1 MYKGQRWKLIVTI
14 IILGASIWYIW
25 PSLRVYTMPKQQFA
39 ALPDEQAEKLRD
51 KALRMGLDIQGGMH
65 LVLEV
70 DQTGL
75 SEQEAKDA
83 VDRAREV
90 IENRVN
96 QFGVTEP
103 LIQRQGENRIVV
115 QLPGLL
121 DPQRAKTLIGQT
133 ALLEFIIVKTPDETR
148 ALLDRLDVAV
158 ATRVPAASDTSKYPY
173 FDPAKPIS
181 SRMLSLEQGG
191 VFFADEDLPDVQAF
205 LAAIGADTVAM
216 LDSRLLWGSENATLQ
231 GRTGKILYF
240 LENKAEL
247 TGAEVATARVG
258 MGLDSERPNSTGVLL
273 NFTRRGSTIF
283 SRVTGANVGRQ
294 LAIVLDGN
302 VRSDPVIR
310 QRIPR
315 GEASITGSFTDKE
328 AADLSIVLRAG
339 ALPAPLNVI
348 EERTVGPSLG
358 QDSVEKGLKA
368 GIIGSIMVILFM
380 LIYYR
385 FSGVI
390 AIIALFL
397 NIWLLLAVLGAFHA
411 TLTLPGIAGIILTI
425 GMAVDANVLI
435 FERIREELRTG
446 KTVARSIEFGYQRA
460 FRTILDSNVTTLITA
475 LVLFQFGTGPIKGFA
490 VTLSI
495 GLIANVFTAVFVT
508 KIIFDGIVA
517 RRRLETLSI

>member
-1 MYKGQRWKLIVTI
+1 MYKGQRWKLVVTL

-25 PSLRVYTMPKQQFA
+25 PSLRVYTMPKEQFA
-39 ALPDEQAEKLRD
+39 ALPEEQAEHLRD
-51 KALRMGLDIQGGMH
+51 KALRLGLDIQGGMH

-75 SEQEAKDA
+75 NEQEAKDA

-96 QFGVTEP
+96 QFGVAEP
-103 LIQRQGENRIVV
+103 LIQRQGDNRIVV

-133 ALLEFIIVKTPDETR
+133 ALLEFVIVKTPDETR
-148 ALLDRLDVAV
+148 ALLDRLDAAV
-158 ATRVPAASDTSKYPY
+158 ATRVPAATDTSKYPY

-191 VFFADEDLPDVQAF
+191 IFFADEDVPDVKAF
-205 LAAIGADTVAM
+205 LAEIGADTVAM
-216 LDSRLLWGSENATLQ
+216 LDSRLLWGVENAVLQ
-231 GRTGKILYF
+231 GRSGKILYF
-240 LENKAEL
+240 LEKKAEL

-258 MGLDSERPNSTGVLL
+258 MGMDVERPDAPGVLL
-273 NFTRRGSTIF
+273 NFTRRGATIF

-294 LAIVLDGN
+294 LAIVLDGV

-310 QRIPR
+310 ERIPR
-315 GEASITGSFTDKE
+315 GEASITGSFSDKE
-328 AADLSIVLRAG
+328 AGDLSIVLRAG

-358 QDSVEKGLKA
+358 QDSVEKGMRA
-368 GIIGSIMVILFM
+368 AIIGSMLVILFM

-385 FSGVI
+385 FSGCIAVI
-390 AIIALFL
+390 ALAL

-495 GLIANVFTAVFVT
+495 GIIANMFTAVFVT
-508 KIIFDGIVA
+508 KIIFDAIVA